1 MEQLITNAPSTFRR
15 RYPAFLISIFAA
27 GALVLASVGIYGMLS
42 YSISQRTH
50 EIGVRVALGAQRR
63 DIFKLV
69 VGQGLMLTL
78 IGVVIGLITA
88 FILTRLMLGLLYEV
102 SATDPATFAIVSSL
116 LIVVALLACWIP
128 ARRATQLDPLVALR
142 AE

>member
-1 MEQLITNAPSTFRR
+1 
-15 RYPAFLISIFAA
+15 
-27 GALVLASVGIYGMLS
+27 
-42 YSISQRTH
+42 
-50 EIGVRVALGAQRR
+50 VRVALGAQRR

-88 FILTRLMLGLLYEV
+88 FILTRLMSSLLYDV

-128 ARRATQLDPLVALR
+128 ARRATQVDPLVALR
-142 AE
+142 TE

>member
-1 MEQLITNAPSTFRR
+1 MTARVQSELQK
-15 RYPAFLISIFAA
+15 ISAKKQDHDV
-27 GALVLASVGIYGMLS
+27 ALVLASVGIYGLLS

-78 IGVVIGLITA
+78 IGVVIGLITV
-88 FILTRLMLGLLYEV
+88 FILTRLMSGLLYNV

-128 ARRATQLDPLVALR
+128 ARRATQVDPLVALR
-142 AE
+142 TE